1 MVNISKNYE
10 TRRIY
15 FTVNLTDLDSDM
27 IFIRFGASRK
37 YNDDWKIDCK
47 EYIIKLGEV

>member
-27 IFIRFGASRK
+27 LFIRFGASGK
-37 YNDDWKIDCK
+37 YNDDWKTDCR
-47 EYIIKLGEV
+47 EYIIKVGEV